1 MLDLK
6 DVFYFVQVVE
16 RGGFTSAAQ
25 ALRLPKSTVSHRI
38 QELENHLGVRLIN
51 RTSRQFSMTEI
62 GTEFHQYA
70 VSLLQNATVAE
81 EAVRQRLTEPSGVIR
96 ITTAAE
102 IAQFALRDLL
112 PTFLNLHPKVS
123 VVEIATDRYVDI
135 VGEGFDIAIRGHTSA
150 LQSSNLVQRT
160 IASVPWCLY
169 AGRAYQDQHRAPD
182 TPQALSEHAT
192 IAMVWPGPLQWQLK
206 GPGQQQ
212 VVVPIAPRFQSN
224 SLVNLKEAAIANL
237 GIAALP
243 AYICKAELKAGT
255 LQQVLPGWIASEA
268 WMSALIPYR
277 TGLLPAVRALVDF
290 LAAEIPKVT
299 MLPAD

>member
-1 MLDLK
+1 
-6 DVFYFVQVVE
+6 
-16 RGGFTSAAQ
+16 
-25 ALRLPKSTVSHRI
+25 
-38 QELENHLGVRLIN
+38 
-51 RTSRQFSMTEI
+51 
-62 GTEFHQYA
+62 
-70 VSLLQNATVAE
+70 
-81 EAVRQRLTEPSGVIR
+81 
-96 ITTAAE
+96 
-102 IAQFALRDLL
+102 
-112 PTFLNLHPKVS
+112 
-123 VVEIATDRYVDI
+123 
-135 VGEGFDIAIRGHTSA
+135 
-150 LQSSNLVQRT
+150 QSSNLVQRT